1 MSQWI
6 KTSVRFQKRME
17 NGTTKKVTELYLV
30 DALSFAEAEAI
41 LIKHA
46 VVVPLGLS
54 GGYQATKLNPF
65 ESQYAPFGVSTLRY
79 KGQHILETA
88 MNTEMF
94 NSELAKWEEAR
105 ANAAQ

>member
-1 MSQWI
+1 MDEYYAAI
-6 KTSVRFQKRME
+6 AKADAITDPEKTAER
-17 NGTTKKVTELYLV
+17 Y
-30 DALSFAEAEAI
+30 AAFAEAEAI

-79 KGQHILETA
+79 KGQHILENA